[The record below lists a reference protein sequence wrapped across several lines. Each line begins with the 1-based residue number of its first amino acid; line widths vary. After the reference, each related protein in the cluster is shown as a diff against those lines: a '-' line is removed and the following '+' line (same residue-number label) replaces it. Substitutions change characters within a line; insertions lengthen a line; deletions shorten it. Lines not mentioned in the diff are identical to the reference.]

1 MSSSAL
7 KKRKVK
13 DSDSIS
19 LHSYAEDSSEKGGS
33 IKRKRCL
40 AKVTSFANILA
51 SPIRP
56 IRKAST
62 ALQRSIS
69 GVWTSPASDRIS
81 QPPTPS
87 KLRRD
92 LTLDISVG
100 NDSICS
106 EISPPATPSGKRRLS
121 LVSLR
126 RMSGVSLLSLAPPT
140 TPYKLAPRS
149 TPVKKALRL
158 WSHTVNQELLLQLDS
173 REIKRQEAIFELYQG
188 EVDLVD
194 DLRMIMHTYHDSL
207 LSLGIITQAD
217 AKAIFGDL
225 LDIILVHQELI
236 DDLRAT
242 KDSNDVFCSVGYCL
256 SNWTP
261 QLRAYFPYCANQLK
275 ARYVLEEKKMK
286 DPKFADFLQRCLD
299 SPFSRRLDLWSFL
312 DVPRGRLVKYPLL
325 IKQIVKY
332 SNESDLDLI
341 NNSLKHLGEILE
353 RVNYIT
359 GLARCNAAKETLN
372 FSGDFELKADDLKK
386 LDMATNIVCEGPLRN
401 INGMKLQC
409 FLFDTCLVVSRPVT
423 QNNSV
428 KAQYLVQT
436 PPIPIEEISV
446 TTMGEKEG
454 RNGHFLSGNTSVKY
468 MFCVVT
474 TNEKLV
480 LFTGNESNRKLWVQS
495 LTQLSDTAKSLLP
508 KPDVQLE
515 EKAAEPKFK
524 SSLISLKR
532 LNKKAL
538 KREAKSAPQLLN
550 SSNKENSGRARKR
563 TYPVLPVDNVTS
575 TAARRSKRL
584 SDDNQAHLRRSV
596 CTRSMTSFISP

>member
-401 INGMKLQC
+401 INGMLKVALEAVVLIYGLCSWVAFFFRVAESCIGSRLEAVVLIYDLCSWKLQC

-550 SSNKENSGRARKR
+550 SSNKENSGR
-563 TYPVLPVDNVTS
+563 
-575 TAARRSKRL
+575 
-584 SDDNQAHLRRSV
+584 
-596 CTRSMTSFISP
+596 